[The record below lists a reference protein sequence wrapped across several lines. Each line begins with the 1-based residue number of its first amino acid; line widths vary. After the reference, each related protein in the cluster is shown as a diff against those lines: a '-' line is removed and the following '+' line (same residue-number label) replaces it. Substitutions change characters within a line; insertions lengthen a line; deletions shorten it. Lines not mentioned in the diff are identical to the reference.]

1 MQETWVQSL
10 LLEDPTCGR
19 ATQPMCHN
27 HWACA
32 REPRSH
38 SHRAHVHSYWS
49 PHALEPVLHN
59 KRSHHNETPVPC
71 NWREPL
77 LVTIRQR
84 KATKSQHSQ
93 INKIIFKKIILMTLY
108 HYFMWFSH
116 TVVSSFSNRRI
127 SCVQFFSID
136 NNATV
141 NILAA
146 VAFASLKPFLW
157 DDFQ

>member
-1 MQETWVQSL
+1 
-10 LLEDPTCGR
+10 
-19 ATQPMCHN
+19 
-27 HWACA
+27 
-32 REPRSH
+32 
-38 SHRAHVHSYWS
+38 
-49 PHALEPVLHN
+49 
-59 KRSHHNETPVPC
+59 
-71 NWREPL
+71 
-77 LVTIRQR
+77 
-84 KATKSQHSQ
+84 
-93 INKIIFKKIILMTLY
+93 MTLY